1 MIKEIVLRDFF
12 SFRGENTIKLNPK
25 GINLLVGINGSGK
38 TSFINALRLLA
49 EGVCGKGVEYLM
61 QEVWNGYDEVVN
73 FNGDR
78 TAPCV
83 QLSYLFDHEQ
93 VNAITPDVRLR
104 DDLWYRITITRAGTS
119 YKINERLS
127 SARDDG
133 NGDFVYL
140 DFHNGSGRISTRS
153 DDGTITLAE
162 YSNGGVS
169 GTELVVR
176 QINDAVHYLPV
187 HAFHRA
193 VESLTVYTRF
203 DVGEESKVRRPANF
217 STAVRLLKNGENLT
231 QIVND
236 LKVQST
242 FQFAK
247 MEDYLHRVNPSYR
260 GIGIDNRYGQAY
272 LYINEHNLSR
282 VVGALHISDG
292 TLRYLMLESIFLN
305 PNRGA
310 MVVVDEPENSLH
322 PDMLRTLTE
331 MMKEA
336 AMETQVIV
344 ATHSPHL
351 LNQFTLE
358 DVLVFEKDEENR
370 TQVKRPTESDFED
383 YDGDLLPGLLW
394 LRGMIGGKVW

>member
-12 SFRGENTIKLNPK
+12 SFRGENAIKLNPS

-38 TSFINALRLLA
+38 TSFINALRLLV

-83 QLSYLFDHEQ
+83 QLSYLFDYEQ
-93 VNAITPDVRLR
+93 VNAITPDVRLH
-104 DDLWYRITITRAGTS
+104 DDLWYQITITRSGTS

-133 NGDFVYL
+133 NGGFVFL
-140 DFHNGSGRISTRS
+140 DFRNGSGRISTRS

-176 QINDAVHYLPV
+176 QISDAVHYLPV

-193 VESLTVYTRF
+193 VESLVVYTRF

-242 FQFAK
+242 FRFAK
-247 MEDYLHRVNPSYR
+247 MEEYLHRVNPSYR

-292 TLRYLMLESIFLN
+292 TLRYLMLEAIFLN

-322 PDMLRTLTE
+322 PDMLRTLAE

-336 AMETQVIV
+336 AKETQIIV

-351 LNQFTLE
+351 LNQFNLD
-358 DVLVFEKDEENR
+358 DVLVFEKNEENR

-383 YDGDLLPGLLW
+383 YEGELLPGLLW